1 MSGECECC
9 MELFTTSKK
18 RMKVSCGCG
27 YEVCALC
34 VKTYLL
40 DSSKDPHCMSCDKGF
55 SWSFLCENLGS
66 SWVNGAFKKHRS
78 TVALEKEMSRLSTA
92 QPAAKRFLEIEK
104 AEADYREIQKLIR
117 DLGRQLYQKKDIIQ
131 ELRYKKPTE
140 KRHFIKPC
148 GVEGCKGFLSSAY
161 KCGLC
166 DCYSC
171 PKCHVVKGKD
181 KDVPHECNPDDI
193 ASVEEIKKT
202 TRNCPGCGAAT
213 FKTEGCDQMFC
224 TMPGC
229 ETAFSFRT
237 GRRETGR
244 VHNPHYFEMLQRGE
258 LGGGGAAGGVR
269 APGDL
274 QCGGPPGR
282 DLIIAV
288 LTFAGGFREFSGGSV
303 NVVPGTPRSNNRG
316 SWCEVVVNDILRGG
330 EHFTAIIVD
339 PLRERVA
346 GARDN
351 EDLRVKFLLNRIDEK
366 KMKSTISRREKKREI
381 EQAMLHIAELYS
393 AVIQDQLF
401 RITYGFR
408 NGPNRSELPQDIK
421 QKSWVEVKEN
431 IMEAIREVERM
442 RQYCNNE
449 LGKIA
454 SEFKIKQRTIPKQL
468 GTITRW

>member
-1 MSGECECC
+1 MSLECECC
-9 MELFTTSKK
+9 IEPFTISKK
-18 RMKVSCGCG
+18 RTKVSCGCG
-27 YEVCALC
+27 YDVCAIC

-55 SWSFLCENLGS
+55 SRTFLCDNLGS
-66 SWVNGAFKKHRS
+66 SWVNGAFKAHRS

-92 QPAAKRFLEIEK
+92 QPAAKLLLEIEK
-104 AEADYREIQKLIR
+104 AREDADELQKLIR
-117 DLGRQLYQKKDIIQ
+117 DLQMKLYQKRDAIQ
-131 ELRYKKPTE
+131 VLRYKKPTE

-148 GVEGCKGFLSSAY
+148 GVEGCKGYLSSAY

-181 KDVPHECNPDDI
+181 KDVHHECNPDDI

-282 DLIIAV
+282 ELIFAMV
-288 LTFAGGFREFSGGSV
+288 TFAGGFNEYCGGTV
-303 NVVPGTPRSNNRG
+303 NVHTTKLSYDKGT
-316 SWCEVVVNDILRGG
+316 WCEVVVDHILRGG
-330 EHFTAIIVD
+330 AHFTAIIVD

-351 EDLRVKFLLNRIDEK
+351 EDLRVKYILDRIDEK
-366 KMKSTISRREKKREI
+366 KMKSTITRREKKREI
-381 EQAMLHIAELYS
+381 EQSLLHIAELYS

-408 NGPNRSELPQDIK
+408 RGPTRTELPEDIK
-421 QKSWVEVKEN
+421 QKSWIEVKEN

-449 LGKIA
+449 LEKIA
-454 SEFKIKQRTIPKQL
+454 SDFKITQRFIPKQL